1 MISRQTVLNHLR
13 QLVTLDDK
21 GAANALPLCEI
32 CLNEVT
38 SRLRSPADADNPR
51 VAEAAAGLA
60 FYRLA
65 LRQLADGN
73 GATSFKAGDV
83 TVSRSPAAT
92 MAFAKQVRDE
102 RFAQAASLLTDADF
116 LFRQV

>member
-13 QLVTLDDK
+13 QLVTLDSK

-32 CLNEVT
+32 SLNEVI
-38 SRLRSPADADNPR
+38 SRLRTPDDANDLR
-51 VAEAAAGLA
+51 VAKAAAGLA
-60 FYRLA
+60 FYRYA

-92 MAFAKQVRDE
+92 LEFAERVRDE
-102 RFAQAASLLTDADF
+102 SLAQAADLLADTDF

>member
-13 QLVTLDDK
+13 QLVTLDSK

-32 CLNEVT
+32 SLNEVM
-38 SRLRSPADADNPR
+38 SRLRTPADANDLR
-51 VAEAAAGLA
+51 VAKAAAGLA
-60 FYRLA
+60 FYRFA

-92 MAFAKQVRDE
+92 LEFAERVRDE
-102 RFAQAASLLTDADF
+102 SLAQAADLLADTDF

>member
-13 QLVTLDDK
+13 QLVTLDSK

-32 CLNEVT
+32 SLNEVI
-38 SRLRSPADADNPR
+38 SRLRTPDDANDLR
-51 VAEAAAGLA
+51 VAKAAAGLA
-60 FYRLA
+60 FYRFA

-92 MAFAKQVRDE
+92 LEFAERVRDE
-102 RFAQAASLLTDADF
+102 SLAQAADLLADTDF

>member
-13 QLVTLDDK
+13 QLVTLDSK
-21 GAANALPLCEI
+21 GAENALPLCEL
-32 CLNEVT
+32 CLSEVT
-38 SRLRSPADADNPR
+38 GRLRSPNDANDVR
-51 VAEAAAGLA
+51 LARAAAGLA

-73 GATSFKAGDV
+73 GATTFKAGDV

-92 MAFAKQVRDE
+92 LAFAERVRDE
-102 RFAQAASLLTDADF
+102 GLAQAAALLADADF

>member
-13 QLVTLDDK
+13 QLVTLDSK

-32 CLNEVT
+32 SLNEVI
-38 SRLRSPADADNPR
+38 SRLRTPADANDLR
-51 VAEAAAGLA
+51 VAKAAAGLA
-60 FYRLA
+60 FYRFA

-83 TVSRSPAAT
+83 TVSRSPARSVT
-92 MAFAKQVRDE
+92 MPTWSGEPSPFQ
-102 RFAQAASLLTDADF
+102 S
-116 LFRQV
+116 

>member
-13 QLVTLDDK
+13 QLVTLDSK

-32 CLNEVT
+32 SLNEVI
-38 SRLRSPADADNPR
+38 SRLRTPDDANDLR
-51 VAEAAAGLA
+51 VAKAAAGLA
-60 FYRLA
+60 FYRFA

-83 TVSRSPAAT
+83 TVSRSPAAPLD
-92 MAFAKQVRDE
+92 FAERVRDE
-102 RFAQAASLLTDADF
+102 SLAQAADLLADTDF